1 MLDEFATCFNKA
13 DIVIVTDIYAAREKN
28 DGSITPQMLIERLK
42 ANNVN
47 AMYIGDFEE
56 IAKYIHEN
64 AKGSDIVLTI
74 GAGTITNLSN
84 LL

>member
-1 MLDEFATCFNKA
+1 ML
-13 DIVIVTDIYAAREKN
+13 V
-28 DGSITPQMLIERLK
+28 ERLK
-42 ANNVN
+42 ENNVN
-47 AMYIGDFEE
+47 AMYIGSFEY

-64 AKGSDIVLTI
+64 VKPDDIVLTI